1 MSMDRTTRV
10 LTTTAAAVCAA
21 FAPLAASA
29 QEPAAQ
35 TTLQEVIVT
44 AQKREEKL
52 QDVPISITAV
62 SGEQLENRGV
72 DSVSGLSAVAPNVMV
87 RQSPGAKLISVV
99 SIRGSVAGQPA
110 IWFDPPVG
118 LYLNGVYL
126 GKSQGSVFDVVDIE
140 RVEVLRGPQGTL
152 FGRNTEGGAINF
164 ITREPSGEF
173 RGKFGVEVGKFDHRV
188 AKVNLD
194 LPRFGIAS
202 VSLAARKEERDG
214 WAKNLTGPD
223 MGAVDTEAARAA
235 LKLDFS
241 DRFTANYDF
250 DYSSSHNR
258 PSPTTLYATS
268 GWGGTFPSLLG
279 PAFIPAFGPAAALQ
293 LTTAIQ
299 NAMIPYVTTS
309 RPDTVSTN
317 GGPISE
323 ASKTNAHSLTLNWHV
338 GDRDTLKYIG
348 ARRLMDFGDR
358 QDIDGLPLAA
368 IPTGLA
374 PPFPAF
380 WGMSAYYNRHTEYEQ
395 DSHELQWIGDRDRFN
410 YVLGLYYF
418 KDDGV
423 TTGSQLFTLFG
434 QPPQQ
439 QSYAVTTRS
448 KAVFA
453 QGDYRISDRWTA
465 TVGVR
470 HTEEEKGGWSHRYYT
485 TGFDGPPAAD
495 ILPLTS
501 YDADFSET
509 TPMASISFKPNADLN
524 FYARV
529 AKGFKSGGFSAE
541 LSTPDI
547 TTPFQPQ
554 TSVSTEVGVKSTL
567 LDGRARLN
575 VALYNTDISDQQLTQ
590 LLPGTTQSRVVNAGE
605 STYRGVEVEAALLVT
620 DGWQVQ
626 LSYGYLD
633 AKYDK
638 YPDNPIICQTIPG
651 FGQLCRTDSTSI
663 IDTASNR
670 LAPYAP
676 EHTVN
681 LNIDGRLARGAWGEL
696 RAILDYSYL
705 GKTYLYA
712 VNKSRTAPNIGGQY
726 WADMDGLP
734 AEKNLNARLLLAGVP
749 AGPGTLDVSVWGRNL
764 TDEDDLLQGIDFGM
778 FRTANW
784 REPRTYMVTATY
796 NW

>member
-1 MSMDRTTRV
+1 M
-10 LTTTAAAVCAA
+10 
-21 FAPLAASA
+21 
-29 QEPAAQ
+29 
-35 TTLQEVIVT
+35 TLQEVVVT

-62 SGEQLENRGV
+62 SSEQLEQRGV
-72 DSVSGLSAVAPNVMV
+72 DSLAGLNSIAPNVMV
-87 RQSPGAKLISVV
+87 RQSPGSKLISVV

-164 ITREPSGEF
+164 ITRQPSGEF
-173 RGKFGVEVGKFDHRV
+173 RGKFGIEVGNFDRRV
-188 AKVNLD
+188 TKLNLD

-202 VSLAARKEERDG
+202 ASLGARKEERDG

-223 MGAVDTEAARAA
+223 MGAIDSEAARAS

-241 DRFTANYDF
+241 DRFAATYDF
-250 DYSSSHNR
+250 DYSRSRNT
-258 PSPTTLYATS
+258 PSPTTLLATN
-268 GWGGTFPSLLG
+268 GWGGTFPSMLG
-279 PAFIPAFGPAAALQ
+279 PAFAPVFGPAAALQ
-293 LTTAIQ
+293 LTTAIE
-299 NAMIPYVTTS
+299 NAIVPYLTSS

-317 GGPISE
+317 GGPIAE
-323 ASKTNAHSLTLNWHV
+323 AGKTNAHSLTLDWQV
-338 GDRDTLKYIG
+338 GDRDQLKYIG
-348 ARRLMDFGDR
+348 ARRLMRYGDR
-358 QDIDGLPLAA
+358 QDIDGTPLAA

-374 PPFPAF
+374 APFPAF
-380 WGMSAYYNRHTEYEQ
+380 WGMSAYYQRTTEYEQ
-395 DSHELQWIGDRDRFN
+395 DSHELQWVGDRDRFN
-410 YVLGLYYF
+410 YVVGLYYF
-418 KDDGV
+418 KDDGQ
-423 TTGSQLFTLFG
+423 TTGAQSFTLFG
-434 QPPQQ
+434 QPPQS
-439 QSYAVTTRS
+439 QSYATSTRS

-453 QGDYRISDRWTA
+453 QGDYRITDRWTA
-465 TVGVR
+465 TLGLR
-470 HTEEEKGGWSHRYYT
+470 YTEEEKAGWSHRYRT
-485 TGFDGPPAAD
+485 NGLNGPPLAD
-495 ILPLTS
+495 ILPFTAYS
-501 YDADFSET
+501 ADFSGT
-509 TPMASISFKPNADLN
+509 TPMASISFKPSGNLN

-541 LSTPDI
+541 LSTPDVS
-547 TTPFQPQ
+547 TPFQPQ

-590 LLPGTTQSRVVNAGE
+590 LLPGTTQSRVTNAGE
-605 STYRGVEVEAALLVT
+605 STYRGVEVEAALLVA

-638 YPDNPIICQTIPG
+638 YLDNPIICQTIPG
-651 FGQLCRTDSTSI
+651 FGQLCRADSTRI

-670 LAPYAP
+670 LPPNAP
-676 EHTVN
+676 EHTLN
-681 LNIDGRLARGAWGEL
+681 LNLDGRLARGAWGEL
-696 RAILDYSYL
+696 RALLDYSYTA
-705 GKTYLYA
+705 KTYLYA
-712 VNKSRTAPNIGGQY
+712 VNESHTAPNIGGQY
-726 WADMDGLP
+726 WADMDGIP

-749 AGPGTLDVSVWGRNL
+749 AGPGTLDVSLWGRNL
-764 TDEDDLLQGIDFGM
+764 TDDDALLAGIDFGM